1 VGSLGIMSIT
11 LEQEQLVIGTLLGD
25 GYLYSNGRLQ
35 IEHQEKFKSYVV
47 WKHKML
53 QSVISGIPK
62 RCVRFDKRTNKEYV
76 SWRFYSKT
84 VFQNYRNCFY
94 PDGKKVV
101 PENIV
106 QLLVSPLALAVW
118 FMDDGGRGAKTRK
131 GLVISATGFS
141 LTERI
146 LLKECLEKNFRLSV
160 NIHKNGQFYIPA
172 LFYERFYMLVT
183 PYIIPSMRY
192 KIPITP

>member
-1 VGSLGIMSIT
+1 
-11 LEQEQLVIGTLLGD
+11 
-25 GYLYSNGRLQ
+25 
-35 IEHQEKFKSYVV
+35 
-47 WKHKML
+47 
-53 QSVISGIPK
+53 
-62 RCVRFDKRTNKEYV
+62 
-76 SWRFYSKT
+76 
-84 VFQNYRNCFY
+84 
-94 PDGKKVV
+94 
-101 PENIV
+101 
-106 QLLVSPLALAVW
+106 
-118 FMDDGGRGAKTRK
+118 MDDGGRGAKTRK